1 MKSTLSNLLMFAA
14 GAALGV
20 SATWKYFEEKYKRI
34 SDEEIES
41 MREYYSNK
49 KPKHE
54 DSSSDADEE
63 TRKKAQESHE
73 KPDIREYAAKIKDLS
88 YTNYSSGDKTV
99 QKEEKDVEE
108 PYVIA
113 PEEYGE
119 LHEYETIELVHYADG
134 ILADDMDEVV
144 DDADDIVGPDYAD
157 HFGEYED
164 DSVFI
169 RNDAR
174 KCDYQILLSMKNY
187 YGDVVTDPPHQV
199 EEE

>member
-1 MKSTLSNLLMFAA
+1 MKSTLSNILMFVA
-14 GAALGV
+14 GAVIGV

-41 MREYYSNK
+41 MREYYSSK
-49 KPKHE
+49 EQRYEGPQ
-54 DSSSDADEE
+54 DSDEE
-63 TRKKAQESHE
+63 IRKKAQETHK
-73 KPDIREYAAKIKDLS
+73 KPDIREYAAKMKDLG

-108 PYVIA
+108 PYVIS

-119 LHEYETIELVHYADG
+119 LHEYETIELTHYADG

-157 HFGEYED
+157 HFGDYED

-169 RNDAR
+169 RNDKR
-174 KCDYQILLSMKNY
+174 KCDYQILLSEKKY
-187 YGDVVTDPPHQV
+187 YGDVVTNRPHRA
-199 EEE
+199 EDE